1 MADYGS
7 SITTLCFDQKS
18 EVLGVGSS
26 EFTIKLINLVSKAV
40 HKVINIGQKF
50 IIKNLAYY
58 DRNTCIG
65 YSYER
70 AITFHRI
77 ETAKQLFMIR
87 TSALVVNF
95 SLLEVSLAS
104 HLLIAHTAEK
114 FEIWNVKDK
123 VLLRNIELMRHPR

>member
-1 MADYGS
+1 MGDYGS
-7 SITTLCFDQKS
+7 SITTLAFDQKS

-26 EFTIKLINLVSKAV
+26 EFTIKLINISSKNI

-50 IIKNLAYY
+50 IIKNLSYY

-77 ETAKQLFMIR
+77 ESGKQLFQIK
-87 TSALVVNF
+87 TSALIVNYN
-95 SLLEVSLAS
+95 LLEISLS
-104 HLLIAHTAEK
+104 NHLLIAHTTEK
-114 FEIWNVKDK
+114 F
-123 VLLRNIELMRHPR
+123 

>member
-1 MADYGS
+1 MEEVEQWMEIGDYGS
-7 SITTLCFDQKS
+7 AITTLCFDQKS

-26 EFTIKLINLVSKAV
+26 EFTIKLINMATKNI
-40 HKVINIGQKF
+40 HKTINIGQKF

-77 ETAKQLFMIR
+77 ETGKQLFMIK
-87 TSALVVNF
+87 TSALVVDF
-95 SLLEVSLAS
+95 SILEVSLSS
-104 HLLIAHTAEK
+104 HLLIAHTTEK
-114 FEIWNVKDK
+114 F
-123 VLLRNIELMRHPR
+123 

>member
-1 MADYGS
+1 
-7 SITTLCFDQKS
+7 
-18 EVLGVGSS
+18 LGVGSS
-26 EFTIKLINLVSKAV
+26 EFTIKLINIASKTV

-77 ETAKQLFMIR
+77 ETGKQLFMIK
-87 TSALVVNF
+87 TSAMIVNYNI
-95 SLLEVSLAS
+95 LEVSLSS
-104 HLLIAHTAEK
+104 HLLIAHTVDK
-114 FEIWNVKDK
+114 F
-123 VLLRNIELMRHPR
+123 

>member
-1 MADYGS
+1 MEIGDYGS

-26 EFTIKLINLVSKAV
+26 EFTIKLVNIASKNIL
-40 HKVINIGQKF
+40 KVINIGQKF
-50 IIKNLAYY
+50 IIKNLSYY

-77 ETAKQLFMIR
+77 
-87 TSALVVNF
+87 
-95 SLLEVSLAS
+95 
-104 HLLIAHTAEK
+104 
-114 FEIWNVKDK
+114 
-123 VLLRNIELMRHPR
+123 

>member
-1 MADYGS
+1 MEIGDYGS

-26 EFTIKLINLVSKAV
+26 EFTIKLINIGSKNIL
-40 HKVINIGQKF
+40 KVINIGQKI
-50 IIKNLAYY
+50 IIKNLSYY

-77 ETAKQLFMIR
+77 ETTKQLFMIK
-87 TSALVVNF
+87 TTALIVNY
-95 SLLEVSLAS
+95 
-104 HLLIAHTAEK
+104 
-114 FEIWNVKDK
+114 
-123 VLLRNIELMRHPR
+123 NIL